1 MNQVL
6 GEKGEGVGV
15 CAMTVIGMGVPGQQ
29 DGVVARGTG
38 SRPAAVG
45 GGERALGLEIERV

>member
-45 GGERALGLEIERV
+45 GGERALGLEI

>member
-6 GEKGEGVGV
+6 GEKGEGVGI
-15 CAMTVIGMGVPGQQ
+15 CAMIVIGMGVPGQQ
-29 DGVVARGTG
+29 DGVVARGAG

-45 GGERALGLEIERV
+45 GRKRAVGLEI